1 MRASAEP
8 RYFGPSERPLFGWLH
23 RPPSGVAARSTG
35 VVICNPFGHEAL
47 CAHRSLRHF
56 ADGAAGW
63 GYPSLRFDYDGT
75 GDSAGG
81 ELDPGRPAAW
91 QQSVHAAIDE
101 LRRSTGVTRVCLLGV
116 RFGATIAALAA
127 VGRQD
132 LAGLAVIA
140 PIVTGRL
147 WLRELRALRA
157 AMGRPDP
164 PPEFAL
170 PEGVTESVGLPL
182 DADTR
187 EWIAGVDLVAIPDLP
202 ASDCLVLDRDDRPAN
217 EAWCAR
223 LAALGARVDHRIV
236 PGLVPMML
244 DPHEAQVPEAMIAAF
259 GQWLGSRFPGPA
271 EGRPVPVAAT
281 QLGPVRVEAAVEE
294 SAHFLDPA
302 GTLFGLTSAPVGD
315 RPTRVLVLLN
325 SGSNHHIGGGRMYVK
340 VARRLAAR
348 GWLVI
353 RYDVSG
359 IGDSAP
365 HDGCP
370 ENEVYTSRA
379 VGDLATALEFARAR
393 FGVEDAEIAG
403 LCSGAYHAF
412 KGAVA
417 GLPIRGL
424 TVVNPLVFFWKEG
437 MSLAYPPFEMVQ
449 AATHYQE
456 SIFRPAKWLRLVRGQ
471 VDVPMIVRVVAS
483 RAADRGRGLITNL
496 RRSLGFATADDLG
509 AEVERIAAAG
519 TRLRFLF
526 SFGDPGEALLEAGV
540 GWTLWRLQR
549 RGSLQIGRLPNC
561 DHSLSGGW
569 MHEVLWRELLAELEG
584 R

>member
-1 MRASAEP
+1 M
-8 RYFGPSERPLFGWLH
+8 
-23 RPPSGVAARSTG
+23 
-35 VVICNPFGHEAL
+35 
-47 CAHRSLRHF
+47 
-56 ADGAAGW
+56 
-63 GYPSLRFDYDGT
+63 
-75 GDSAGG
+75 
-81 ELDPGRPAAW
+81 
-91 QQSVHAAIDE
+91 
-101 LRRSTGVTRVCLLGV
+101 
-116 RFGATIAALAA
+116 
-127 VGRQD
+127 
-132 LAGLAVIA
+132 
-140 PIVTGRL
+140 
-147 WLRELRALRA
+147 
-157 AMGRPDP
+157 
-164 PPEFAL
+164 
-170 PEGVTESVGLPL
+170 
-182 DADTR
+182 
-187 EWIAGVDLVAIPDLP
+187 
-202 ASDCLVLDRDDRPAN
+202 
-217 EAWCAR
+217 
-223 LAALGARVDHRIV
+223 
-236 PGLVPMML
+236 
-244 DPHEAQVPEAMIAAF
+244 
-259 GQWLGSRFPGPA
+259 
-271 EGRPVPVAAT
+271 
-281 QLGPVRVEAAVEE
+281 EAAVEE
-294 SAHFLDPA
+294 SAHFLDQA

-340 VARRLAAR
+340 FARRLAAR

-526 SFGDPGEALLEAGV
+526 SSGDPGEALLEAG
-540 GWTLWRLQR
+540 GNWTLWRLRR

>member
-1 MRASAEP
+1 MRAPAEP

-23 RPPSGVAARSTG
+23 RPPPAVRWRTTG
-35 VVICNPFGHEAL
+35 VVICNPFGYEAL

-56 ADGAAGW
+56 AAAAAGS
-63 GYPSLRFDYDGT
+63 GYPALRFDYDGA

-132 LAGLAVIA
+132 IAGLAVIA
-140 PIVTGRL
+140 PIVTGKP
-147 WLRELRALRA
+147 WLRELRALWA

-164 PPEFAL
+164 PPGFAL
-170 PEGVTESVGLPL
+170 PEGVTESVGLLL
-182 DADTR
+182 DAETR
-187 EWIAGVDLVAIPDLP
+187 EWISGVDLVALPDLP
-202 ASDCLVLDRDDRPAN
+202 APDCLVLDRDDRPAN

-236 PGLVPMML
+236 PGFVPMML
-244 DPHEAQVPEAMIAAF
+244 DPHEAEVPEAMIAGF
-259 GQWLGSRFPGPA
+259 GQWLEIRFPGHAESRPA
-271 EGRPVPVAAT
+271 PAAAT
-281 QLGPVRVEAAVEE
+281 QVGPVRVEDAVEE
-294 SAHFLDPA
+294 SAHFLDQA
-302 GTLFGLTSAPVGD
+302 GTVFGVTSAPVGA
-315 RPTRVLVLLN
+315 RPTRALLLLN
-325 SGSNHHIGGGRMYVK
+325 SGSNHHIGSGRMYVK
-340 VARRLAAR
+340 FARRLAAR
-348 GWLVI
+348 GWLVL

-365 HDGCP
+365 HDGRP
-370 ENEVYTSRA
+370 ENEVYTSGA
-379 VGDLATALEFARAR
+379 VGDLATALEFTRAR
-393 FGVEDAEIAG
+393 FGVEHVEVAG

-449 AATHYQE
+449 AATRYQE
-456 SIFRPAKWLRLVRGQ
+456 SIFQPAKWLRLLRGQ
-471 VDVPMIVRVVAS
+471 VDVRMIVRVVAS
-483 RAADRGRGLITNL
+483 RIADRGRGLITNL
-496 RRSLGFATADDLG
+496 RRSLGFATTDDLG
-509 AEVERIAAAG
+509 AELERIAAAG

-526 SFGDPGEALLEAGV
+526 SSGDPGEALLEAGG
-540 GWTLWRLQR
+540 GWTLWRPR
-549 RGSLQIGRLPNC
+549 RPGSLSIGRLAGC
-561 DHSLSGGW
+561 DHSLSGAW
-569 MHEVLWRELLAELEG
+569 MHELLWRELLQGLE
-584 R
+584 RQ